1 MKKQNRQQLR
11 PDRLALRKDT
21 VRTLRPVELGDVDG
35 GNVTSTLTPTNVLIC
50 TSTGC

>member
-1 MKKQNRQQLR
+1 MKKQQLR
-11 PDRLALRKDT
+11 QVRLPLRKDT

-35 GNVTSTLTPTNVLIC
+35 GNVTSTLIPTNPFIC